1 MDEKLFKIELH
12 ALQQHLADMT
22 RRRYSDVPRFLDPF
36 ASQPEKVDAPLPVMA
51 AKSSP
56 LGPLYDLPQVC
67 NNTAEHSHTAADRS
81 KPASAPLDVIA
92 RQIFQL
98 QASVSELEDRFDA
111 LDPNRFTP
119 PASMNDNECTSP
131 RQEPTATSS
140 TGTASTEQSPSLVA
154 PNGQRPFLEQPSETG
169 PTNNTSEMPA
179 EISPPLFPSPARSAG
194 SMGFRDSEIVRLAE
208 QLRTAQARLETAET
222 QIADQARWISFA
234 EQDRLLSWQNQKRQS
249 CQISE
254 LEVTILPH
262 HMLPQRYGMQ
272 TGGLISNFAT
282 VPNPSQGW
290 YHGPTA
296 QPGYSAWTPPY
307 EDYALKCE
315 ELKKEISQREDETQY
330 WEDLCEEK
338 DALIFDQRL
347 IISRSEAENQTL
359 HREIARLQDVKGH
372 MPRRAGRA
380 AGKQR
385 NESIVRQTLSDSA
398 GTTVRAFS
406 PPSVRSYH
414 PHRHATTARKDY
426 TTGAPFFPRYWT
438 SDDKA
443 DRAPPRS
450 RDVSGGDDDYG
461 RRRAPPP
468 RDRRSG
474 GDRSSDRPRPRRGY
488 DSEEDARRKPS
499 PRDDASGRGSG
510 RGSGPRRESPRAPV
524 SREKDKYDDGYK
536 PRRRPAGD
544 DYDDPPPPRRSQSD
558 RYPPEKEALPP
569 RKDTVRDYARDND
582 ARPRDS
588 KYGDRERDRDRD
600 REAKPR
606 RRRSPRD
613 DRDRGYRSD
622 GRDDHRR
629 RDKERRERDRDRDRD
644 RDRGHRKSDRARSAD
659 HGSGRRDRERDRGE
673 KRGGGGAKD
682 IMEKGKTH
690 WKTVEPVAKP
700 LLGALAK
707 AYLDGGGRA

>member
-36 ASQPEKVDAPLPVMA
+36 APQPDKVDAPLPVMA

-56 LGPLYDLPQVC
+56 LGPLYDLPEVC
-67 NNTAEHSHTAADRS
+67 NNTTEHSHTAADRL

-119 PASMNDNECTSP
+119 PASMNDNEGTSP
-131 RQEPTATSS
+131 RQEPTTTSS
-140 TGTASTEQSPSLVA
+140 TSTASTEGSPSLVV
-154 PNGQRPFLEQPSETG
+154 PNGQRPFWEQPSETG

-272 TGGLISNFAT
+272 TGGLISNLAT
-282 VPNPSQGW
+282 MPNPSQGW

-296 QPGYSAWTPPY
+296 QPGCSAWTPPY

-385 NESIVRQTLSDSA
+385 NPSIVRQTLLDSA

-406 PPSVRSYH
+406 PPSVRSYY
-414 PHRHATTARKDY
+414 PHRHASTARKDY
-426 TTGAPFFPRYWT
+426 TTGAPFFPRYWYETGDREPSYPAYPASESDGEIGSQASPLLSSASTADT
-438 SDDKA
+438 SSDWS
-443 DRAPPRS
+443 RS
-450 RDVSGGDDDYG
+450 RS
-461 RRRAPPP
+461 
-468 RDRRSG
+468 
-474 GDRSSDRPRPRRGY
+474 
-488 DSEEDARRKPS
+488 KPL
-499 PRDDASGRGSG
+499 P
-510 RGSGPRRESPRAPV
+510 
-524 SREKDKYDDGYK
+524 
-536 PRRRPAGD
+536 
-544 DYDDPPPPRRSQSD
+544 QSV
-558 RYPPEKEALPP
+558 PSN
-569 RKDTVRDYARDND
+569 T
-582 ARPRDS
+582 
-588 KYGDRERDRDRD
+588 YGDRAVMQDA
-600 REAKPR
+600 EALHG
-606 RRRSPRD
+606 RRS
-613 DRDRGYRSD
+613 
-622 GRDDHRR
+622 
-629 RDKERRERDRDRDRD
+629 RE
-644 RDRGHRKSDRARSAD
+644 RARSPIPHRNHVAP
-659 HGSGRRDRERDRGE
+659 HIPFHSIRR
-673 KRGGGGAKD
+673 
-682 IMEKGKTH
+682 
-690 WKTVEPVAKP
+690 VASP
-700 LLGALAK
+700 FSTGALAARRPRAGYASPRPVCARK
-707 AYLDGGGRA
+707 WQAYAESDDGRGGV